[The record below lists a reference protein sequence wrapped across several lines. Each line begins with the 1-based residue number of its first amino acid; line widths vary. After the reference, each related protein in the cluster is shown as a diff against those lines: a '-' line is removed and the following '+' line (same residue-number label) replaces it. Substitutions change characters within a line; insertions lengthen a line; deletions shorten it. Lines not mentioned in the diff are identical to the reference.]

1 MKNLDGNISMNQR
14 EKILA
19 SIELLSSMRDKII
32 ARDNP
37 LNIFESVKSSELRYQ
52 SDLLMW
58 LIEQLQ
64 QSLLVLNAIPDE

>member
-1 MKNLDGNISMNQR
+1 MNQR
-14 EKILA
+14 ENIEA

-32 ARDNP
+32 IGNEENFDSR
-37 LNIFESVKSSELRYQ
+37 
-52 SDLLMW
+52 LLMW

>member
-14 EKILA
+14 EKIIA
-19 SIELLSSMRDKII
+19 SIELLSRMRDKII
-32 ARDNP
+32 
-37 LNIFESVKSSELRYQ
+37 IFGESENYDSR
-52 SDLLMW
+52 LLMW

>member
-1 MKNLDGNISMNQR
+1 MNQR
-14 EKILA
+14 EKIVA
-19 SIELLSSMRDKII
+19 SIEFL
-32 ARDNP
+32 
-37 LNIFESVKSSELRYQ
+37 SELRDNLVVILSYGVNPELRYK